1 MQTLL
6 VWPVIYSFSL
16 LLQLSALLFDIA
28 EYVLLHFLVFI
39 DLYDRL
45 TLRVP
50 LCLRHLVFAERDDA
64 FLFFVLALDHLLE
77 VVNVFIKLRFR
88 VNKYLTI
95 TAETRDLLEIV
106 KAFATV
112 FEEILRM
119 MNVSFLKGL
128 VNFFS
133 LSIVLLVFIIKLL
146 TFEFSLVIV
155 ESLILLFLI
164 NQLVVQVLEAAQIC
178 DNLPLVLF
186 ISSFLEGIARDLKNL
201 KVVAKTVQ
209 VLN

>member
-164 NQLVVQVLEAAQIC
+164 NQLVVEVLEAAQIC

>member
-1 MQTLL
+1 M
-6 VWPVIYSFSL
+6 
-16 LLQLSALLFDIA
+16 
-28 EYVLLHFLVFI
+28 
-39 DLYDRL
+39 
-45 TLRVP
+45 
-50 LCLRHLVFAERDDA
+50 
-64 FLFFVLALDHLLE
+64 LALHHLLE

-88 VNKYLTI
+88 VDKYLTI
-95 TAETRDLLEIV
+95 TAETGDLLEIV

-119 MNVSFLKGL
+119 MNVSFLKGF

-133 LSIVLLVFIIKLL
+133 LSIVLLVLIIKLL

-155 ESLILLFLI
+155 ESLIFLFLV
-164 NQLVVQVLEAAQIC
+164 NQLVVEVLEAAQIC

-186 ISSFLEGIARDLKNL
+186 VSSFLEGVARDFKNL

>member
-1 MQTLL
+1 M
-6 VWPVIYSFSL
+6 
-16 LLQLSALLFDIA
+16 
-28 EYVLLHFLVFI
+28 
-39 DLYDRL
+39 
-45 TLRVP
+45 
-50 LCLRHLVFAERDDA
+50 
-64 FLFFVLALDHLLE
+64 LALDHLLE

-95 TAETRDLLEIV
+95 TAKTRDLLEIV

-112 FEEILRM
+112 FKEILRM

-155 ESLILLFLI
+155 ESLILLFLV

-186 ISSFLEGIARDLKNL
+186 ISSFLEGIACDLKNL
-201 KVVAKTVQ
+201 KIVAKTVQ